1 MRAFTLAML
10 CLAVSPI
17 AAVAAGVTGYV
28 ARFAPDGTLVNWFDA
43 GLIGDQG
50 IVSLD
55 IDRDGNVW
63 VGRQDAIHGPFPNPN
78 DKIVKHSP
86 TGVALLTVKG
96 PMAQPQAIA
105 LDANGNLYVAGE
117 FEASDDSAIFK
128 YDPAGS
134 FLMSFDSPIA
144 SQPDIWQD
152 LVITSDDRIFAGG
165 DLSGTIAEYSTNGT
179 QANLINFG
187 VLRRIWGLAL
197 NNDHSRIWS
206 LDLAN
211 GPGTDRINQHDL
223 QLSAISSFPTGA
235 VDPPWDN
242 LQNGSIEFSPDGK
255 LYVGAST
262 FGPFEIPVAHEIS
275 EVDGAIVNTIQF
287 PAINDLVGPNVGL
300 VNVNAFTMDRD
311 GNFVFGFETRM
322 AIPEPA
328 SWLLAILTFCFVR
341 KTKR

>member
-1 MRAFTLAML
+1 MRAFTLAVL
-10 CLAVSPI
+10 CLAVSPT

-63 VGRQDAIHGPFPNPN
+63 VGRQDAIHGAFPNPN
-78 DKIVKHSP
+78 DKIVKYTP
-86 TGVALLTVKG
+86 TGVALLEVKG

-105 LDANGNLYVAGE
+105 FDSNGNLYVAGA
-117 FEASDDSAIFK
+117 FEASNASLIFK
-128 YDPAGS
+128 YDSGGNILS
-134 FLMSFDSPIA
+134 SFDNLIIG
-144 SQPDIWQD
+144 PDFWLD

-165 DLSGTIAEYSTNGT
+165 SLSGTIDEFSTNG
-179 QANLINFG
+179 NLEESMYFG
-187 VLRRIWGLAL
+187 SLRQIWGLAL
-197 NNDHSRIWS
+197 TNDHSRLWS

-242 LQNGSIEFSPDGK
+242 LQNGSIEFSPTGE

-287 PAINDLVGPNVGL
+287 PAINDLVGPNIGL